1 MKLVHKDLE
10 RQIVFKEPFGCCE
23 WIIESPQL
31 FSKYLYELY
40 AQTEGREG
48 CFVLSNDDKTLE
60 ISKCSELIL
69 QPLSVNINDKKILN
83 KLYVEL
89 EKLAFNEDMF
99 LLTQEMRG
107 KLQEYFFNLE
117 QRCTYSLAIED
128 DINILSIFKAVGIKC
143 EKYLDDIFENL
154 IEYIK
159 IVSHLLNKK
168 LFIFVNIRSYI
179 CDEQLKQLLKETA
192 YTEVNILLIE
202 NKKRSCLYDVAEYI
216 IDCDNCEI

>member
-1 MKLVHKDLE
+1 MHKDLE

-69 QPLSVNINDKKILN
+69 QPLSVNVNDKKILN
-83 KLYVEL
+83 KLYGEL
-89 EKLAFNEDMF
+89 EKLAFSEDMF

-117 QRCTYSLAIED
+117 QRCTYPLAIED

-143 EKYLDDIFENL
+143 EKYSDDIFENL
-154 IEYIK
+154 I
-159 IVSHLLNKK
+159 
-168 LFIFVNIRSYI
+168 
-179 CDEQLKQLLKETA
+179 
-192 YTEVNILLIE
+192 
-202 NKKRSCLYDVAEYI
+202 
-216 IDCDNCEI
+216 